1 MDTTTLLIVARS
13 LNALGPYCERKG
25 DRSSTN
31 VCTDARRAQGPA
43 PSVTC
48 FAAKCTSNP
57 ASPIRCDY
65 IKGQIEH
72 MLFGGLGHA
81 QSSSTS
87 LVFIRFFI
95 AQGTNSGALHL
106 QLRSERPVLILVLQ
120 SR

>member
-48 FAAKCTSNP
+48 FAAKCASNP
-57 ASPIRCDY
+57 ASPIRWRHQNLC
-65 IKGQIEH
+65 IPSLQ
-72 MLFGGLGHA
+72 F
-81 QSSSTS
+81 SS
-87 LVFIRFFI
+87 V
-95 AQGTNSGALHL
+95 
-106 QLRSERPVLILVLQ
+106 RPVTRSASSEPSPVELSGMPSIC
-120 SR
+120 SI